1 MHYKPLSNIHIHAE
15 ASEVAPYFHISNVSL
30 SALNTQ
36 RDNKNEDGGGA
47 GVALKEKVWDDFSV
61 VLFTYKIP
69 PQLNLRFF
77 FASTS
82 THMNC

>member
-47 GVALKEKVWDDFSV
+47 GL
-61 VLFTYKIP
+61 L
-69 PQLNLRFF
+69 
-77 FASTS
+77 
-82 THMNC
+82 